1 MTARSPDDDAPS
13 TLDRTGDAPIEA
25 APGQDAQRPPEP
37 AAEPPPDGPPELADW
52 RELLEQRRFGVARRA
67 FVAAQII
74 AAKAGAAGSLGG
86 SGTAEGQGSADAT
99 GSVGTDLPIAM
110 PADDE
115 EGAAIRVALSALA
128 DVEELVRERSF
139 AKAQERIRRLEEPA
153 AIAPW
158 DDLVADLE
166 RLRASARAL
175 DQRDP
180 DAAVATLEELG
191 STWFPAEVY
200 TQLGTAS
207 IYDDRLEDARA
218 HFEAALELDPQ
229 HYRALTNLGNV
240 ALEDGRVDDA
250 IEAYEQALKLNETFP
265 NAHHNLGVA
274 YRRKGMVHKSVRS
287 LRAAQRAQ
295 QRQEAAE
302 ARESLG
308 RIGAGSGAKI
318 IRWVAYAV
326 VAVALYLLLKNRG
339 FF

>member
-1 MTARSPDDDAPS
+1 MTARSPGDDAEPS
-13 TLDRTGDAPIEA
+13 IMDRTGDAHLESAPEQTSEQP
-25 APGQDAQRPPEP
+25 PGQ
-37 AAEPPPDGPPELADW
+37 AAEQERELADW
-52 RELLEQRRFGVARRA
+52 RELLEQRRFGAARRA
-67 FVAAQII
+67 FLAAKVL
-74 AAKAGAAGSLGG
+74 AAKAGAAGTFD
-86 SGTAEGQGSADAT
+86 GTGTGEARGSAGAT
-99 GSVGTDLPIAM
+99 GAVGAGLSDAM
-110 PADDE
+110 PGEDVD
-115 EGAAIRVALSALA
+115 GAATRVALSALA

-166 RLRASARAL
+166 RLRASAKAL
-175 DQRDP
+175 DQRNP

-200 TQLGTAS
+200 TQLGTAR
-207 IYDDRLEDARA
+207 IYDDRLEEARA

-250 IEAYEQALKLNETFP
+250 IDAYERALKLNESFP

-274 YRRKGMVHKSVRS
+274 YRRKGQVHKSVRS
-287 LRAAQRAQ
+287 LRTAQRAQ

-318 IRWVAYAV
+318 IRWVVYAV

-339 FF
+339 LF